1 VLLQT
6 KNLNSFYGD
15 FQALYNIS
23 IELMPGEIIA
33 IIGANGAGKSTLMR
47 SITGLVS
54 KTENEILFKG
64 NILNNLSPDKIVKR
78 GISMVPE
85 GRKLFPSL
93 TVEENLLIGS
103 NVSRKGK
110 WNLKSIY
117 DLFPDLY
124 DKRNISSN
132 LLSGGQQQMNA
143 IGRSLMANPE
153 LILFDEISL
162 GLAPIII
169 KTIYKNLPKVID
181 EGMSAIVVE
190 QDISKALEISNRV
203 YCLQEGKI
211 SLEGDSKKITRDQ
224 ISKAYFGM

>member
-1 VLLQT
+1 MLLQI

-54 KTENEILFKG
+54 RTENEILFKG

-110 WNLKSIY
+110 WNLKAIY

-124 DKRNISSN
+124 DKRNIWR
-132 LLSGGQQQMNA
+132 Q
-143 IGRSLMANPE
+143 
-153 LILFDEISL
+153 
-162 GLAPIII
+162 
-169 KTIYKNLPKVID
+169 KNRRINQTSVNNKL
-181 EGMSAIVVE
+181 
-190 QDISKALEISNRV
+190 
-203 YCLQEGKI
+203 
-211 SLEGDSKKITRDQ
+211 
-224 ISKAYFGM
+224 

>member
-1 VLLQT
+1 MLLQI

-54 KTENEILFKG
+54 RTENEILFKG

-110 WNLKSIY
+110 WNLKAIY
-117 DLFPDLY
+117 DPFPDLY
-124 DKRNISSN
+124 DKRNVSSN

-181 EGMSAIVVE
+181 DGMSAIVVE

-211 SLEGDSKKITRDQ
+211 SLEGDSKTITREQ